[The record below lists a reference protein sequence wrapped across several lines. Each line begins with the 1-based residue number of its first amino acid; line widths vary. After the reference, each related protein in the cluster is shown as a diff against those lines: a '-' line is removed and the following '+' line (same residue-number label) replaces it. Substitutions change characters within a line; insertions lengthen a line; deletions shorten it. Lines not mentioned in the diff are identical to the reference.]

1 MQKEDLQ
8 KTKNNNAAFLQVV
21 KSYLESNPILKQ
33 NNKVSELEIRFGT
46 NNKISKPLSK
56 IDYTNVVK
64 YLYSCGFKTQNEEGL
79 QILRIQNQF
88 TDKKSGRTK
97 MSNIRAEIMGSDLIQ
112 EYCKTNSIQKVLD
125 IPSTTFQKLKFTQK
139 VPAQDKDNNPIEKVD
154 IEDFNFRVSYQ
165 MEQDFHVHTSI
176 ARTIISSWEDSLK
189 TFRCLNRVRF
199 YHDVY
204 PVFVDLSVIKTSK
217 KSNKIYV
224 PKYTIQ
230 EANVFQNPESYEIE
244 LEIDNSRVG
253 LGSEYQNAESLMT
266 SIKKCIR
273 IVLSGI
279 QKTKFPISYAETNNI
294 LQEYLTLIHGEE
306 HNISK
311 ANTKHFIGPS
321 SLTLQ
326 LENIST
332 DTENSIVS
340 NIRNDYTVTDKADG
354 ERYLMFI
361 DQNGKIFLID
371 TNMNVLFTGTFTKEK
386 SIFNSLLDGEYITNN
401 KNGKPIQLYAAF
413 DVYYVN
419 NKNFMNFPFYLD
431 ITEEEE
437 IEDKNS
443 NFYRMSILRQFV
455 DVIKP
460 NSILDYKQ
468 KTEVEPKQKTPTE
481 FRVKMKTFYSSSS
494 SIFSGCSK
502 ILSDIDDDVYEY
514 ETDGLIFTPSKLSV
528 GASKE
533 DEKVDVK
540 YKLTWSHSLKWKP
553 AEFNTI
559 DFLVTIKKDKSGK
572 DDIHYI
578 YQDGE
583 NNQAVKSVIQ
593 YKTLI
598 LRCGF
603 DPRKDGYINPS
614 QNLYNDELP
623 SPDNIEDQ
631 EQYKP
636 VPFYPTDPS
645 DESAHLCNIYLKDN
659 GQQLFMT
666 TENGEYFEENTIV
679 EFRYDKNNK
688 KGWNWVPIRVR
699 YDKTSDLRNTGR
711 NFGNSFKTA
720 NSNWYSIHNPV
731 TLDMIKTGAN
741 IPTNNDEEV
750 YYNRNNDNETNTRS
764 LRDFHN
770 LYVKSKL
777 IQQVSSQNDILIDYS
792 VGKAGDLSKWIK
804 SKLKFVFGVDISKDN
819 IYNRVDGAC
828 ARYLNMRKKYYK
840 MPSALFVS
848 GDSGQNIRDG
858 SCFHSDKEKQI
869 ANCVFGKGPK
879 DELLLGK
886 GVYKQYGVAENGFQ
900 ISSCQFSIHYFF
912 KDGKT
917 LHEFLRNISE
927 CTKVG
932 GYFIATGYDGN
943 KVFNLLKNKKSGES
957 HIIMKNGKKI
967 FEITKCYDESSLPD
981 NELSLGYDIDVYQES
996 INKTFKEY
1004 LVQFD
1009 FLVRIMENYGF
1020 VILPTEEAKSMEL
1033 PDGSGLFETL
1043 YNQMENELKQNPKLK
1058 ANIKSS
1064 MRMSPEEK
1072 QISFLNRYYIFKK
1085 IRNVDV
1091 KKINAVL
1098 ELQESEVEFPGTPEG
1113 TPPDVQIARAKQ
1125 QEEENL
1131 KTTKNI
1137 PRLTNKK
1144 ITLK

>member
-8 KTKNNNAAFLQVV
+8 KTKNNNIAFLQVL

-33 NNKVSELEIRFGT
+33 NNKTDELEIRFGT
-46 NNKISKPLSK
+46 NPKLSKPLSK

-64 YLYSCGFKTQNEEGL
+64 FLYSCGFKTQNEEGL

-88 TDKKSGRTK
+88 TDKKTGKTK
-97 MSNIRAEIMGSDLIQ
+97 MSNIRAEIIGSDLIQ

-139 VPAQDKDNNPIEKVD
+139 IPAKDKNDERIEKVD
-154 IEDFNFRVSYQ
+154 MDDFNFRVSYQ
-165 MEQDFHVHTSI
+165 VEQDFHVHTPI

-199 YHDVY
+199 YHEDY
-204 PVFVDLSVIKTSK
+204 PIFVDLSILKTSK
-217 KSNKIYV
+217 KSNRIYV
-224 PKYTIQ
+224 PTYTIQ
-230 EANVFQNPESYEIE
+230 EAEVFQNVETYEIE
-244 LEIDNSRVG
+244 LEVDNSRVG
-253 LGSEYQNAESLMT
+253 LSSQYEKPEQLMKV
-266 SIKKCIR
+266 IKKCIR
-273 IVLSGI
+273 IILSGL
-279 QKTKFPISYAETNNI
+279 QKTKFPISYLESNNI
-294 LQEYLTLIHGEE
+294 LQEYLTLIHGDD
-306 HNISK
+306 HNIKRILS
-311 ANTKHFIGPS
+311 KHFLGPS

-332 DTENSIVS
+332 ETENSIVS
-340 NIRNDYTVTDKADG
+340 NIRNNYTVTDKADG
-354 ERYLMFI
+354 DRYLLFI
-361 DQNGKIFLID
+361 DKIGKIYLID

-386 SIFNSLLDGEYITNN
+386 SIYNSLIDGEFITTN

-419 NKNFMNFPFYLD
+419 NKNFMNFPFDLVLD
-431 ITEEEE
+431 EEDEN
-437 IEDKNS
+437 KND
-443 NFYRMSILRQFV
+443 NFYRLSILNQFIE
-455 DVIKP
+455 VIKP
-460 NSILDYKQ
+460 RSILDFEK
-468 KTEVEPKQKTPTE
+468 KSEVDPKQKTPTD
-481 FRVKMKTFYSSSS
+481 FRIKIKTFHNSSNV

-502 ILSDIDDDVYEY
+502 ILSDVDDDVYEY
-514 ETDGLIFTPSKLSV
+514 ETDGLIFTPSNLSV
-528 GASKE
+528 GASSE
-533 DEKVDVK
+533 GEKVDIK
-540 YKLTWSHSLKWKP
+540 YKTTWAHSMKWKP

-559 DFLVTIKKDKSGK
+559 DFLVTIKKDKTGK

-583 NNQAVKSVIQ
+583 NNQNVNNVIQ

-603 DPRKDGYINPS
+603 DERKDGYINPS
-614 QNLYNDELP
+614 QNLYNDDLP

-631 EQYKP
+631 DTYKP
-636 VPFYPTDPS
+636 VPFYPTNPS
-645 DESAHLCNIYLKDN
+645 DDQAHLCNIYLKDN

-679 EFRYDKNNK
+679 EFRYDKKNK

-720 NSNWYSIHNPV
+720 NSNWYSIHNPI
-731 TLDMIKTGAN
+731 TLEMIKTGTN

-750 YYNRNNDNETNTRS
+750 YYNRNNDNETNTQS

-792 VGKAGDLSKWIK
+792 VGKGGDLSKWIK

-828 ARYLNMRKKYYK
+828 SRYLNMKKKYYK
-840 MPSALFVS
+840 MPAALFVS

-858 SCFHSDKEKQI
+858 SCFHTDKEKQI
-869 ANCVFGKGPK
+869 ANCVFGNGPK

-886 GVYKQYGVAENGFQ
+886 GVYKQYGVAESGFN

-912 KDGKT
+912 KDAKT
-917 LHEFLRNISE
+917 LHEFLRNLTE

-943 KVFNLLKNKKSGES
+943 KVFNLLKNKKNGEPYV
-957 HIIMKNGKKI
+957 IMKNNKKI
-967 FEITKCYDESSLPD
+967 FEITKRYDESSLPE

-1009 FLVRIMENYGF
+1009 FFKRIMENYGF
-1020 VILPTEEAKSMEL
+1020 VILPKEEANSMQI
-1033 PDGSGLFETL
+1033 PDGTGLFETL
-1043 YNQMENELKQNPKLK
+1043 FNEMEKELQQNPKLK
-1058 ANIKSS
+1058 TNIKSS
-1064 MRMSPEEK
+1064 LQMTPEEK

-1085 IRNVDV
+1085 IRNVDA
-1091 KKINAVL
+1091 KKI
-1098 ELQESEVEFPGTPEG
+1098 ESVMTVHEEEDDPEFPGTPEG
-1113 TPPDVQIARAKQ
+1113 TPPAIQIARAKKEK
-1125 QEEENL
+1125 EE
-1131 KTTKNI
+1131 K
-1137 PRLTNKK
+1137 TNKNVPKATNRK
-1144 ITLK
+1144 ITLN